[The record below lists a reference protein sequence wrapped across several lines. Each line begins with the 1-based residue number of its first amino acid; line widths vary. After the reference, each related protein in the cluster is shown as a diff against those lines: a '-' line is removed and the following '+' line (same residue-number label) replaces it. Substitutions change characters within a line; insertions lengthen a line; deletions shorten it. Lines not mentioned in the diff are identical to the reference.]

1 MSRKTK
7 VVGFSLPPEIYQK
20 LEQVIKTK
28 HKTRSE
34 FFREI
39 IDAYF
44 ETVKDQTSQKVD
56 AINIGETDLAKV
68 LKSYWLLRSK
78 TKLEVIT
85 IGLAIIVNDQ
95 DKVLIGARKNK
106 DLWVENL
113 TWVFPGGNLK
123 SLNFEQEIKKTVKRE
138 TGLSIDVNCL
148 VASRTY
154 PDSGFKPVN
163 IVGLY
168 FYCTLGKNQSAKP
181 GGDLSQLK
189 WVQPIE
195 VFKYFTTSTCD
206 EVTKFLTTIEK
217 GTKINQ
223 T

>member
-20 LEQVIKTK
+20 LERAIKVK

-44 ETVKDQTSQKVD
+44 ETVKNQTSRKIDVVD
-56 AINIGETDLAKV
+56 IGETDLAKV

-78 TKLEVIT
+78 TKLKIIT
-85 IGLAIIVNDQ
+85 IGLAIIVNSQ
-95 DKVLIGARKNK
+95 NKVLIGARRNK

-113 TWVFPGGNLK
+113 TWVFPGGKLE
-123 SLNFEQEIKKTVKRE
+123 SLNFEEEIKKTIKRE
-138 TGLSIDVNCL
+138 TGLSVDVKCL

-168 FYCTLGKNQSAKP
+168 FYCALTKNQSIKP

-189 WVQPIE
+189 WVQPTG

-206 EVTKFLTTIEK
+206 DVTKFLAIIEK
-217 GTKINQ
+217 GSEN
-223 T
+223 